1 MAQNVRVGIIGAGG
15 IARSRHLPGL
25 KKVADVEVVV
35 ACNRT
40 RETAEQFAREFGIPD
55 VETDWRKVIERADL
69 DAVFIAA
76 PPILHAEATVAA
88 LEAGKHVFCQA
99 RMARNVAE
107 AQQMLARARQAP
119 SLVTMLCP
127 SPVGMRV
134 DRFLKKLIA
143 DGYLGRLLTVHATSF
158 NASYADPN
166 APLHW
171 RQSAEISGVN
181 TLALGIWVEP
191 LHRWFGT
198 FKRVVAQ
205 SQIHT
210 PQRRD
215 AKTGAWQPV
224 ETADTLG
231 VVGEM
236 QNGALATLHFSGV
249 ARFAPANR
257 FEFYGSEGTIVYNI
271 DRDELLGARVGEKE
285 LTLLQVPAEMER
297 SWTVEADFI
306 AAVRGESVDTI
317 NPTFEQGLKYME
329 FTEAVVRSAETGQA
343 VSVSSE

>member
-1 MAQNVRVGIIGAGG
+1 MAQKVRVGIIGAGG

-25 KKVADVEVVV
+25 KKIAGVEVVV
-35 ACNRT
+35 ACSRT
-40 RETAEQFAREFGIPD
+40 RETVEQFAREFGIPE
-55 VETDWRKVIERADL
+55 VETDWRKVVERTDL

-76 PPILHAEATVAA
+76 PPILHATATVAA

-107 AQQMLARARQAP
+107 AQQMLERARQAP

-143 DGYLGRLLTVHATSF
+143 DGYLGRLLTVHATGF
-158 NASYADPN
+158 NASYADPH

-171 RQSAEISGVN
+171 RQSAEMSGVN

-198 FKRVVAQ
+198 FKRVVAL

-215 AKTGAWQPV
+215 AKTGEMKPV

-236 QNGALATLHFSGV
+236 RNGALATLHFSGV
-249 ARFAPANR
+249 AQCAPENR
-257 FEFYGSEGTIVYNI
+257 FEFYGSEGTIVYNL
-271 DRDELLGARVGEKE
+271 DRDELLGARVGEKT
-285 LTLLQVPAEMER
+285 LTVLPVPAEMER

-306 AAVRGESVDTI
+306 AAVRGEAVDTL
-317 NPTFEQGLKYME
+317 NPTFEQGLRYME
-329 FTEAVVRSAETGQA
+329 LTEAVVRSAQTGQVVEINEA
-343 VSVSSE
+343 

>member
-1 MAQNVRVGIIGAGG
+1 MKVRVGIIGAGG

-25 KKVADVEVVV
+25 RKVTNVEVVV

-40 RETAEQFAREFGIPD
+40 RETAERFAQEFGIPD
-55 VETDWRKVIERADL
+55 VEADWRKVVERADL

-88 LEAGKHVFCQA
+88 LDAGKHVFCQA

-107 AQQMLARARQAP
+107 AKRMLERAQQSP

-158 NASYADPN
+158 NASYANPH

-171 RQSAEISGVN
+171 RQSGEISGVN

-210 PQRRD
+210 PQRKD
-215 AKTGAWQPV
+215 AKTGEMKPI

-236 QNGALATLHFSGV
+236 RNGALTTLHFSGV

-271 DRDELLGARVGEKE
+271 DRDELLGAKVGEKE
-285 LTLLQVPAEMER
+285 LTLFQVPAEMER

-306 AAVRGESVDTI
+306 AAVRGELVDTI

-343 VSVSSE
+343 VSVSSEQ